1 MISIINQKVA
11 VKDTSFTLLS
21 HRSHACLFLIKVDLS
36 ESNNGNKFTQDCTRH
51 LLHSDRQR
59 VAMP

>member
-1 MISIINQKVA
+1 MW
-11 VKDTSFTLLS
+11 
-21 HRSHACLFLIKVDLS
+21 CLFLIKVDLS